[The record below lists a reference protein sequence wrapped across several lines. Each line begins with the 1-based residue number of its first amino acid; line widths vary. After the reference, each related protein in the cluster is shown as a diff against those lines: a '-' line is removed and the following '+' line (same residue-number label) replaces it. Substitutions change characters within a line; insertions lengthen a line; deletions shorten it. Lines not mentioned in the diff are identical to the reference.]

1 MQAKAF
7 DTLSAPPIILG
18 RIGAPF
24 GLEGL
29 VKVYSFT
36 SPQKNI
42 LQYPSWTL
50 LKQNRCLEVSL
61 DKGRVHGDCLV
72 VALEGISNRDEA
84 LALCHSKI
92 AVAREKLAPLK
103 EDIFYWAD
111 LENLQVNTAQGDLLG
126 KVDYLYENAGTDV
139 LVVKSDKKER
149 HIPFLMHDTVI
160 EVDLA
165 ARRITVDWDFV
176 L

>member
-7 DTLSAPPIILG
+7 DALSAPIVLG

-42 LQYPSWTL
+42 LRYASWTL
-50 LKQNRCLEVSL
+50 IKQNRTFEICVQ
-61 DKGRVHGDCLV
+61 KGRVHGDCLV

-84 LALCHSKI
+84 AALCHSKI

-103 EDIFYWAD
+103 EDVFYWAD
-111 LENLQVNTAQGDLLG
+111 LENLQVQTVQGDLLG
-126 KVDYLYENAGTDV
+126 KVDYLYENAGTDI
-139 LVVKSDKKER
+139 LVVKSDKKEC
-149 HIPFLMHDTVI
+149 HIPFLMHDTIV

-165 ARRITVDWDFV
+165 AKKIIVDWDFV